1 MKLLSERKR
10 IFIMKWSKPELIC
23 VNTEELLC
31 KVKAKANSSG
41 FVEFPSDYCNTMDNS
56 RNNQGDNGDSGSG
69 GGGMDFGECGVSI
82 LAQCITVGPLFGCN
96 DDNYCSTL
104 VPVFR

>member
-1 MKLLSERKR
+1 
-10 IFIMKWSKPELIC
+10 MKWSNPKLIC

-41 FVEFPSDYCNTMDNS
+41 FIEIPDVPCNDSTNYG
-56 RNNQGDNGDSGSG
+56 NDNGDDSGSGSGGG
-69 GGGMDFGECGVSI
+69 GGGMDFGECLI
-82 LAQCITVGPLFGCN
+82 LFSQCITVGPLFGCN

-104 VPVFR
+104 APVAR